1 MLKYNISALFQ
12 SHSLVTLILQ
22 DELKYNIS
30 ALFQSHSLVTL
41 SRYSDSQHSYDMR
54 KKVGPTIEIIVK
66 TKFWFI
72 TRN

>member
-1 MLKYNISALFQ
+1 M
-12 SHSLVTLILQ
+12 
-22 DELKYNIS
+22 LKYNIS